1 MQANAARSGFRPLTK
16 NAYYFDPNADT
27 GVPTRDGIKVVQ
39 GFFASVRPVVKSL
52 MVNVNS
58 CMSAFYVPRDMSDAL
73 QEFIQQ
79 SRGAVP
85 KKFFGNMRVVT
96 TYLGYNRRNTVKA
109 IGPLSARKTIIQT
122 EHGTVSVEDYFR
134 QSELSVSLFGPFLIF
149 GQNTELPFAMGT
161 TCQS

>member
-1 MQANAARSGFRPLTK
+1 MFAGNVILGLTSSNSYLRGENPDYDPEPILSAFNLILQANAARSGFRPLTK

-96 TYLGYNRRNTVKA
+96 TYLGYNRRNTVKT

-122 EHGTVSVEDYFR
+122 EHGTV
-134 QSELSVSLFGPFLIF
+134 
-149 GQNTELPFAMGT
+149 
-161 TCQS
+161 